1 MRLKLENADLRAMLR
16 EIRRTVI
23 ASVRGEDHA
32 ASLTDDEVD
41 EHAVSTPVDVANL
54 VARMQ
59 SAEALRDE
67 AQAIIAGRAT
77 APTDA
82 EIEAHNKSGGTWYVR
97 RGDRAGVLSIVDET
111 RWIAS
116 EGGYRWW
123 ALDAEGRPCAWPVV
137 EAK

>member
-59 SAEALRDE
+59 SASAR
-67 AQAIIAGRAT
+67 T
-77 APTDA
+77 APA
-82 EIEAHNKSGGTWYVR
+82 AAPHP
-97 RGDRAGVLSIVDET
+97 
-111 RWIAS
+111 
-116 EGGYRWW
+116 
-123 ALDAEGRPCAWPVV
+123 GRHDV
-137 EAK
+137 ERTPERDLMAKDPS